1 VVRSLF
7 LQNSNGC
14 AFNASVEDDHLDR
27 FGPMVRAVVPF
38 VNHFDHGVARFDV
51 EDFAFAR
58 GDRELAPEDDG
69 RVDDRMLVQG
79 QTLARRDRDFQH
91 GDLGL
96 ARGINRKF
104 LARPGFSR
112 DGEFFLR
119 GSRFVFGEK
128 SQRKKKQEENGEGCC
143 FHRS

>member
-1 VVRSLF
+1 
-7 LQNSNGC
+7 
-14 AFNASVEDDHLDR
+14 
-27 FGPMVRAVVPF
+27 MVRAVVPF
-38 VNHFDHGVARFDV
+38 VDNFDHRVAGFDV

-69 RVDDRMLVQG
+69 RVDDRMFVHG

-91 GDLGL
+91 GDLRL
-96 ARGINRKF
+96 AGGISRKL
-104 LARPGFSR
+104 LARPGFGR

-128 SQRKKKQEENGEGCC
+128 SQRKKEQEENG
-143 FHRS
+143 